1 MHLRILLSVAL
12 TAVSLLGLACQP
24 GNDGGTGAP
33 DGPASGEVAARIDG
47 VAITTDEIDARAREE
62 LFNARAG
69 TPSKLYELRNQTLQ
83 AMLNERVLEVVA
95 ESRGTTPEALIAA
108 ELEAMGP
115 VSEEEAQAF
124 YNESEAR
131 RGQATFEEVKGQ
143 ILDFLASRREADAVD
158 RLSQA
163 ASVEIL
169 LEPPRIEVAAIGP
182 SRGADGAKVTIV
194 EFSDFQCPY
203 CQRVIPTLEAIEERY
218 PNDVRIVYR
227 NFPLG
232 NHSRATPAAEAALC
246 ADDQGKFW
254 PYHDVLFENARALE
268 DEQLVSYAEQV
279 GLDKAAF
286 EACIDEGRFSDQVA
300 RDIEEGR
307 AAGVTGTPAFFVNG
321 VMLSGARP
329 KEAFFELID
338 TELARN

>member
-1 MHLRILLSVAL
+1 MAL
-12 TAVSLLGLACQP
+12 AAVFLLGVACQP
-24 GNDGGTGAP
+24 GNDGGASAP
-33 DGPASGEVAARIDG
+33 DGPATASGEVAARIDG

-69 TPSKLYELRNQTLQ
+69 TPSKLYELRSQTLQ
-83 AMLNERVLEVVA
+83 AMLNERVVEVIA
-95 ESRGTTPEALIAA
+95 ENRGTTPEALIAA

-115 VSEEEAQAF
+115 VGEEEAQAF
-124 YNESEAR
+124 YTASEAR
-131 RGQATFEEVKGQ
+131 LGQATFEEVKGQ
-143 ILDFLASRREADAVD
+143 ILDFLASRRE
-158 RLSQA
+158 

-203 CQRVIPTLEAIEERY
+203 CQRVIPTLAAIEERY
-218 PNDVRIVYR
+218 PNDVRIVFR